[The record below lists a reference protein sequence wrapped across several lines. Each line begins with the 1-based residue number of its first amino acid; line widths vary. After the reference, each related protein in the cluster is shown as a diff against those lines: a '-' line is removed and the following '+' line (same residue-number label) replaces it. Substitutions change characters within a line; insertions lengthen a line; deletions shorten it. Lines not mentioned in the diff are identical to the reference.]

1 MKTQLCTAFFLAFLS
16 FASAA
21 AFADEVNVFAN
32 GMPASQAVRAT
43 EKLKLAMAA
52 KQEGVP
58 SLIFDRAM
66 ANYEKQ
72 LQSNQTSSNCFMAAD
87 LTSEQPQSWRICSNP
102 QKVEKMPLQVGSGDT
117 AGCAPHVF
125 KNNGCMKFFGNRKNY
140 CLPSGGNYVTE
151 DVYSAR
157 PNQSPFVVLKGLDTG
172 LNDNSAGGVG
182 LQQAGAD
189 GKVAWDPKSQSI
201 FALPAPKSDGM
212 KMQDFSAKRTGGGMS
227 VYIYPA
233 REDIKRFRE
242 MGSANYWSADCESK
256 IGKPGWL
263 GDKKASDTPS
273 PSEVSAA
280 AVPLKSDSAKSD
292 AGGR

>member
-1 MKTQLCTAFFLAFLS
+1 
-16 FASAA
+16 
-21 AFADEVNVFAN
+21 
-32 GMPASQAVRAT
+32 MPASQAQRAT
-43 EKLKLAMAA
+43 EKLKLGLIA

-58 SLIFDRAM
+58 GLIFDRAM
-66 ANYEKQ
+66 ANYEKL
-72 LQSNQTSSNCFMAAD
+72 LQSNQTSSNCLMAAD
-87 LTSEQPQSWRICSNP
+87 LTSEQPQSWRICTGP
-102 QKVEKMPLQVGSGDT
+102 QKVEKMPLQVGSGEG
-117 AGCAPHVF
+117 AGCASHVF

-157 PNQSPFVVLKGLDTG
+157 PNQSPFVALKGLDVG
-172 LNDNSAGGVG
+172 LNDSSAGGVG
-182 LQQAGAD
+182 LQQAGTD
-189 GKVAWDPKSQSI
+189 GKVAWDPKSQHI
-201 FALPAPKSDGM
+201 FALPAPKADGM

-242 MGSANYWSADCESK
+242 TGSPNYWSDDCAKK

-280 AVPLKSDSAKSD
+280 AVSLKINGKAEDGSK
-292 AGGR
+292 